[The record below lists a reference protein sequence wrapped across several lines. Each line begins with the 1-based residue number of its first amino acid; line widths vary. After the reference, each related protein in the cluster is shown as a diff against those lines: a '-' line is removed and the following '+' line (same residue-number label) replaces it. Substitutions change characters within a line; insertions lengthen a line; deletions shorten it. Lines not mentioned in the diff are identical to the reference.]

1 MTNSKLHCSLL
12 SKLAT
17 LMFVS
22 CVSMQVADARYSR
35 MNMQSAFDDYA
46 SSFKTKE
53 FDLKLEENY
62 EVDSDL
68 L

>member
-1 MTNSKLHCSLL
+1 
-12 SKLAT
+12 
-17 LMFVS
+17 
-22 CVSMQVADARYSR
+22 MQVADARYSR